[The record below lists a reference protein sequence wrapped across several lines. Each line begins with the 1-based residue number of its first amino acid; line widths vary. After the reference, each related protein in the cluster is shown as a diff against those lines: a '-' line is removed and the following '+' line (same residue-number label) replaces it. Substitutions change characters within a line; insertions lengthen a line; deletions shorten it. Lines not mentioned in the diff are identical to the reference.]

1 MDRRVKFGNLMLI
14 FVAILIFAIDNYHA
28 TTVQAT
34 KDGDSSSSSS
44 SSSSSIIAKDSSFDS
59 TLPLPLPLPF
69 DSHIADVL
77 KNINEPIY
85 SNDLIPFP

>member
-44 SSSSSIIAKDSSFDS
+44 IIAKDSSFDS

-69 DSHIADVL
+69 DSHITDVL
-77 KNINEPIY
+77 KNINQPIY

>member
-34 KDGDSSSSSS
+34 KDGDSSSGG

-69 DSHIADVL
+69 DSHITDVL
-77 KNINEPIY
+77 KNINQPVY

>member
-14 FVAILIFAIDNYHA
+14 FVAILIFAIDNYHT

-44 SSSSSIIAKDSSFDS
+44 IIAKDSSSDS
-59 TLPLPLPLPF
+59 ILPLPLPLPF
-69 DSHIADVL
+69 DSHITDVL
-77 KNINEPIY
+77 KNINQPIY

>member
-14 FVAILIFAIDNYHA
+14 FIAVLIFAIDDYHA

-34 KDGDSSSSSS
+34 KDGDSGSSSG
-44 SSSSSIIAKDSSFDS
+44 SSSIIAKDSSFDS

-69 DSHIADVL
+69 DSHITDVL
-77 KNINEPIY
+77 KNINQPIY